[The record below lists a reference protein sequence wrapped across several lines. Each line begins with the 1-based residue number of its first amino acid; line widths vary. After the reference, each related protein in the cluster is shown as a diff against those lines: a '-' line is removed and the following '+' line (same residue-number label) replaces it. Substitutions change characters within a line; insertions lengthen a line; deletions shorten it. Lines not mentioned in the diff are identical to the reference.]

1 VGYGYNLFAPEIIKF
16 ILQRADSPPFDM
28 EQQNSV
34 GFTVFYNF
42 MFGYRESIRE
52 DDDFDELIHE
62 TELFQSHGL

>member
-1 VGYGYNLFAPEIIKF
+1 VFLLDKYLLLPEIIKF

-42 MFGYRESIRE
+42 MFEYHERIRE

-62 TELFQSHGL
+62 TELLI